1 MLLISALA
9 VLVVAAGLTIGIL
22 LGILLS

>member
-9 VLVVAAGLTIGIL
+9 KNYCTKAHTL
-22 LGILLS
+22 